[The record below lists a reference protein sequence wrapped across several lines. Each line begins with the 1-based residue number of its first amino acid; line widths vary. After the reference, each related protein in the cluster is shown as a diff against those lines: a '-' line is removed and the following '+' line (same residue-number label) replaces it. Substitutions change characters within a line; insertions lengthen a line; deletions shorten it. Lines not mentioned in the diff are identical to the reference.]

1 MKTRK
6 NYGQRINFG
15 REKKIDAVLILIS
28 LIFVLGFLYLDS
40 DLTGYAVFQTANSSD
55 FNAGSYNLTFF
66 NVTGFVQL
74 NYTEGFFKGNYSS
87 SVIDASSLVSWSN
100 ISWCEGSGCFNMYGE
115 ELPAN
120 QKGLRTS
127 SSVDRRINMTGN
139 VLLMRFN
146 NQSEFGETDARNV
159 GNSVYDFSNNG
170 NNATLGNASTGTDPT
185 LVSESCLF
193 GNCYS
198 FNGRGN
204 FINRSVSLLDPM
216 EAFTFSAW
224 VKINDSGA

>member
-1 MKTRK
+1 MISRK
-6 NYGQRINFG
+6 NYGQRISFD

-40 DLTGYAVFQTANSSD
+40 DLTGYAVLRTTNDTFDDGD
-55 FNAGSYNLTFF
+55 FNRTFW
-66 NVTGFVQL
+66 NKTGFVQL
-74 NYTEGFFKGNYSS
+74 NYTQGFFKGNYSS
-87 SVIDASSLVSWSN
+87 SVIDAGSLVSWSN
-100 ISWCEGSGCFNMYGE
+100 VSWCESSGCLNMYGE

-159 GNSVYDFSNNG
+159 SNAVYDFSSNSNNG
-170 NNATLGNASTGTDPT
+170 SLGNSTANSDPGLNT
-185 LVSESCLF
+185 TNCVF
-193 GNCYS
+193 GNCYT
-198 FNGRGN
+198 FDGN
-204 FINRSVSLLDPM
+204 LNF
-216 EAFTFSAW
+216 
-224 VKINDSGA
+224 